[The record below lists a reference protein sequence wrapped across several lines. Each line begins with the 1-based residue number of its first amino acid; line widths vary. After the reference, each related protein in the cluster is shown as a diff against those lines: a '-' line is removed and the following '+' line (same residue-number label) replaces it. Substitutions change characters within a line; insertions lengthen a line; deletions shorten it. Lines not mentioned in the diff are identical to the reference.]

1 MSIAYLEDERI
12 VDLLSLQA
20 TEGLGPEDSAELKRL
35 LAGHDGADRE
45 VLERVAA
52 AITLAGN
59 LDDEPLP
66 AALRGKLVA
75 QGESWVR
82 DSRASAAPVAELAAA
97 RAAREAATRPQAPA
111 GGGDTSRWG
120 WWAAAAAVVVAIA
133 GWYPRLAP
141 TPVAQAPVETPP
153 VQQPR
158 ELTPAERRAAL
169 LASTP
174 AERLVRWSWATTDD
188 PAAKGVQG
196 DVVWDPATQQGYM
209 RFVGLP
215 ANDVSDH
222 QYQLWIFDA
231 QRDDRY
237 PVDGGVFDVSA
248 AGATGANGEVV
259 VPIRARLPVT
269 TPALFAV
276 TVEKPGGV
284 VVSSRERIVV
294 LAKPAQA

>member
-1 MSIAYLEDERI
+1 MSATYLEDERLLQDDRV
-12 VDLLSLQA
+12 VDLLTLQA
-20 TEGLGPEDSAELKRL
+20 TAGLGPDDAAELERL
-35 LAGHDGADRE
+35 LAEHRGADRE

-52 AITLAGN
+52 AVMLAGT

-66 AALRGKLVA
+66 ASLRDQLVA
-75 QGESWVR
+75 RGEAWVR
-82 DSRASAAPVAELAAA
+82 EARRAPVADLGTA
-97 RAAREAATRPQAPA
+97 RAAREAAGRAPGAPA
-111 GGGDTSRWG
+111 DANRWG
-120 WWAAAAAVVVAIA
+120 WWAAAAAVVIAIA
-133 GWYPRLAP
+133 GWYPRFAS
-141 TPVAQAPVETPP
+141 TPVARAPVETPP
-153 VQQPR
+153 VATPR
-158 ELTPAERRAAL
+158 ELTPAEQRAAL

-174 AERLVRWSWATTDD
+174 ADRLVRWTWATTDD

-215 ANDVSDH
+215 ANDARDH

-231 QRDDRY
+231 NRDDRY
-237 PVDGGVFDVSA
+237 PVDGGVFDVGA
-248 AGATGANGEVV
+248 AGEVV
-259 VPIRARLPVT
+259 VPIHPRLPVAKA
-269 TPALFAV
+269 ALFAV